1 MAERDSAS
9 GERPYPPS
17 SASGSSG
24 APTAGPSSGS
34 QGTAPTAGRG
44 ASGKGR
50 SEGDGC
56 AKGLLGCG
64 CFGAA
69 GLVVLLGVGGALAW
83 YQIPRSLGAGSWSE
97 VGEVVQVADRAARA
111 GSAARTAGGDPT
123 AGEPPRDAARAFDD
137 FFDELETTTLTR
149 GDVSQVR
156 ESLARWDDSR
166 EVREFNEVY
175 ERVRELEN
183 TDEISLQ
190 TLMSLRYITRVA
202 FRANDLGR
210 AYRQEVEGAVGPEY
224 RQVLA
229 LARVSRLSSGRN
241 VDPWDQSVADAL
253 LRDHDEN
260 RERYQEARALL
271 DRIRAEEVDPDE
283 LSEEERARLAEAY
296 ADHALLVTSALNRR
310 SLVAW
315 SQLSNDERREI
326 MERLDAPHTW
336 VARVSAAILHG
347 DPEEEHMTFIRMLGF

>member
-1 MAERDSAS
+1 MADHDSVPGESPAS
-9 GERPYPPS
+9 PS
-17 SASGSSG
+17 SSPDAPSGGRSS
-24 APTAGPSSGS
+24 PP

-44 ASGKGR
+44 PSDRGGSGGN
-50 SEGDGC
+50 GC

-64 CFGAA
+64 CFGGAA
-69 GLVVLLGVGGALAW
+69 LVVLLVVGGAFAW
-83 YQIPRSLGAGSWSE
+83 YQIPRSMGAGSWSE
-97 VGEVVQVADRAARA
+97 VGEVVQVVERA
-111 GSAARTAGGDPT
+111 GRAGRAMQSPGGDPT
-123 AGEPPRDAARAFDD
+123 AGEAPRDAARAFDD
-137 FFDELETTTLTR
+137 FFDELEETTLTR
-149 GDVSQVR
+149 ADVSRVR
-156 ESLARWDDSR
+156 DNLARWDDSR

-175 ERVRELEN
+175 ERVRALE
-183 TDEISLQ
+183 DAEEMSLQ
-190 TLMSLRYITRVA
+190 TLMSLRYVTRVA

-210 AYRQEVEGAVGPEY
+210 AYRQEVEGAMGPEY

-229 LARVSRLSSGRN
+229 LARVSRLGSGRN
-241 VDPWDQSVADAL
+241 VEPWDQSVADAL

-271 DRIRAEEVDPDE
+271 DRIRAEEVDPEE
-283 LSEEERARLAEAY
+283 LSEQERARLAEAY
-296 ADHALLVTSALNRR
+296 TDHALLVTSALNRR

-326 MERLDAPHTW
+326 MEGLDAPHNW

>member
-1 MAERDSAS
+1 M
-9 GERPYPPS
+9 
-17 SASGSSG
+17 
-24 APTAGPSSGS
+24 
-34 QGTAPTAGRG
+34 
-44 ASGKGR
+44 
-50 SEGDGC
+50 
-56 AKGLLGCG
+56 LL
-64 CFGAA
+64 A
-69 GLVVLLGVGGALAW
+69 VGGALAW
-83 YQIPRSLGAGSWSE
+83 YQIPRSMGAGSWSE
-97 VGEVVQVADRAARA
+97 VGEVVQVAERAARA
-111 GSAARTAGGDPT
+111 GNVARSSGGDPT

-137 FFDELETTTLTR
+137 FFDELEATTLSR
-149 GDVSQVR
+149 ADVSRVGER
-156 ESLARWDDSR
+156 LSRWDDSR

-183 TDEISLQ
+183 TDEMSLQ

-210 AYRQEVEGAVGPEY
+210 AYRQEVEDAMGPEY

-229 LARVSRLSSGRN
+229 LARVSRLGSGRN
-241 VDPWDQSVADAL
+241 VEPWDQSVADAL

-260 RERYQEARALL
+260 RERYREARSLL
-271 DRIRAEEVDPDE
+271 DRIRAEEVDPEE
-283 LSEEERARLAEAY
+283 LSEQERARLTEAY

-315 SQLSNDERREI
+315 AQLGNDERREI
-326 MERLDAPHTW
+326 MERLDAPHNW